1 MKNIILYLRVMSIV
15 IHNDKLYSGG
25 VVEPYVVIGTNRV
38 SVVGPYWVQCCE
50 QVNLFK
56 RNILILF

>member
-1 MKNIILYLRVMSIV
+1 MSIV

>member
-1 MKNIILYLRVMSIV
+1 LENLNEKYNLYLRVMSIV

-38 SVVGPYWVQCCE
+38 SV
-50 QVNLFK
+50 L
-56 RNILILF
+56 